1 MLNLTVTER
10 QQLKARAHALN
21 PTVLI
26 GNSGLSPAVLEE
38 IARTMKS
45 HDLIKIRVAGERA
58 ERDAMMQQICE
69 TLNAAP
75 VQHIG
80 KILVV
85 YRPLE
90 DQPEK
95 KSGRRKSKKPKTK
108 KQLASRS

>member
-26 GNSGLSPAVLEE
+26 GNAGLSPAVLDE
-38 IARTMKS
+38 IDRTLKN
-45 HDLIKIRVAGERA
+45 HDLIKIRASGERA

-69 TLNAAP
+69 TLHAAP

-90 DQPEK
+90 EQPEK
-95 KSGRRKSKKPKTK
+95 KPAGRKSKKPKTK
-108 KQLASRS
+108 KQLGSRT

>member
-1 MLNLTVTER
+1 MLNLAVTER

-26 GNSGLSPAVLEE
+26 GNAGLTPAVLNE
-38 IARTMKS
+38 IARTLKS
-45 HDLIKIRVAGERA
+45 HDLIKIRASGERE
-58 ERDAMMQQICE
+58 EREAMLQQICD
-69 TLNAAP
+69 TLEAAP

-95 KSGRRKSKKPKTK
+95 KPGRRKRKQPKTK
-108 KQLASRS
+108 KQLASRG

>member
-10 QQLKARAHALN
+10 QHLKARAHSLK

-26 GNSGLSPAVLEE
+26 GDAGLSPAVLDE
-38 IARTMKS
+38 IARTLKS
-45 HDLIKIRVAGERA
+45 HDLIKVRASGEREA
-58 ERDAMMQQICE
+58 REAMLQQICE
-69 TLNAAP
+69 TLDAAP

-95 KSGRRKSKKPKTK
+95 KPAKRRSRKPQTK
-108 KQLASRS
+108 KQLGSR